1 MGHFKDIFKNKFID
15 LLLINMENIFIEK
28 IKEMEDALALMER
41 MSSIIYKS
49 NYSENVKQSCSDL
62 KSDMYEEREKK
73 KKELEKFMKKKYK
86 PIHFKKHG
94 NDPF

>member
-28 IKEMEDALALMER
+28 IKEMEDALALRER

-49 NYSENVKQSCSDL
+49 NYSEKVK
-62 KSDMYEEREKK
+62 
-73 KKELEKFMKKKYK
+73 
-86 PIHFKKHG
+86 
-94 NDPF
+94 